1 MFELFVFLH
10 RVVRAL
16 ATRLVSK
23 RRLVPRLYT
32 NDLLKH
38 YGPYFKGSVVNV
50 SGWDDRDGEGE
61 FIVIIFASE
70 TYAVTNAPG
79 RGKGEG
85 PRCR

>member
-10 RVVRAL
+10 RVLRAL
-16 ATRLVSK
+16 APRLGSK

-50 SGWDDRDGEGE
+50 SGWDDRDGEGGVYRDYFRE
-61 FIVIIFASE
+61 RNI
-70 TYAVTNAPG
+70 
-79 RGKGEG
+79 
-85 PRCR
+85 CRY